1 MATVKLPSVS
11 QRKAWVCLAFIVT
24 TLWPFNGGASIPSR
38 NVDKALKR
46 EKTFVGIVLLCF
58 KNHVWILLTATPG
71 HQRVAVQRV
80 KGLHAGIK
88 WTLA

>member
-38 NVDKALKR
+38 NVDNALTK
-46 EKTFVGIVLLCF
+46 EKEFWKCFVMF
-58 KNHVWILLTATPG
+58 
-71 HQRVAVQRV
+71 
-80 KGLHAGIK
+80 
-88 WTLA
+88 